1 MLWFGDFAEL
11 SAGTTIGERSGI
23 TGFTLVEMLVTLV
36 ILGLAAAV
44 AMQFAG
50 SGAGRRADRIAATLG
65 SEMAL
70 LRAQALRSGQ
80 TAHLVFD
87 PESGRFLSSRPG
99 ATPIATKP
107 LPVLVQVEETA
118 NATAGE
124 IRFLPDGGSSG
135 GRIVIGGR
143 VLTIGTLL
151 GGVSRG
157 TMP

>member
-1 MLWFGDFAEL
+1 M
-11 SAGTTIGERSGI
+11 SAGTPIEDRSGN

-44 AMQFAG
+44 ATQFAG
-50 SGAGRRADRIAATLG
+50 SQVGRRADRIAGAVG

-80 TAHLVFD
+80 TARLVFE

-99 ATPIATKP
+99 AAPIATAP
-107 LPVLVQVEETA
+107 LPVLVQVEEAA
-118 NATAGE
+118 NATPGE

-135 GRIVIGGR
+135 GRIVIGSR
-143 VLTIGTLL
+143 VLTVGPLL
-151 GGVSRG
+151 GRVARG
-157 TMP
+157 TIQ